1 MPAIGDQQLQRRRAL
16 PAHLVPDSGFIDR
29 APLPGIG
36 AEDEALNEA
45 GSLQPCTDIVKN
57 VVVKL
62 DDRNG

>member
-16 PAHLVPDSGFIDR
+16 PAHFAPDSGFIDR
-29 APLPGIG
+29 APLLGSG
-36 AEDEALNEA
+36 AEDEELNEA
-45 GSLQPCTDIVKN
+45 ASLQARTDIVNN